1 LATKKEKQK
10 LSKRLR
16 NKFKLVI
23 LNEDTL
29 EQKFSMV
36 LSPLN
41 VITWISIVVVS
52 VVAITVSAIIF
63 TPIKEYIPGYAD
75 VTTKKMATYAAMKA
89 DSLEEVIRVKDQ
101 YLKALKQIISGDTLF
116 DRVTEEEP
124 EKSISEIRYEHSLED
139 SLLREKI
146 EKEEAYNL
154 VFSDNEGSRK
164 RRMLFFKPVNG
175 VISEPFSKEINH
187 LGVDLLAKE
196 DEPVLAIADGVVI
209 FSDWTNSGGYEIHI
223 MHDNNIISI
232 YKHNSKLLKNVGEKV
247 QAGNPIAII
256 GNTGELTTGPHLH
269 FELWINGIPVPPEEY
284 IDF

>member
-1 LATKKEKQK
+1 MATKKDKQK

-52 VVAITVSAIIF
+52 VVALTIAAIVF

-89 DSLEEVIRVKDQ
+89 DSLEEILRVKEQ
-101 YLKALKQIISGDTLF
+101 YLTALRQIINGDTLL
-116 DRVTEEEP
+116 DAIREEETEP
-124 EKSISEIRYEHSLED
+124 NPSEIHYQRSIED

-154 VFSDNEGSRK
+154 AFSDNEDTRK
-164 RRMLFFKPVNG
+164 KKALFFKPVNG
-175 VISEPFSKEINH
+175 IVSESFSKEINH

-196 DEPVLAIADGVVI
+196 NEPVLAIMDGVVT
-209 FSDWTNSGGYEIHI
+209 FSDWTNSGGYEIHL
-223 MHDNNIISI
+223 MHENNIMSI
-232 YKHNSKLLKNVGEKV
+232 YKHNSKLLKKVGETV
-247 QAGNPIAII
+247 QAGEPIAII